1 MAPERL
7 TGQSQ
12 YTVKSDIWSLGITFL
27 ELAIGFYPIPKP
39 GQSDVLSILQTYPA
53 LNARDPSNFNRN
65 AGSMGTGTRPT
76 RTLAIFEL
84 PGGFARK
91 Y

>member
-7 TGQSQ
+7 TGSNA

-39 GQSDVLSILQTYPA
+39 TVADILNILQNYKLLRKSQKTQSIC
-53 LNARDPSNFNRN
+53 DTQ
-65 AGSMGTGTRPT
+65 SM
-76 RTLAIFEL
+76 IF
-84 PGGFARK
+84 
-91 Y
+91 

>member
-7 TGQSQ
+7 TGSNA

-39 GQSDVLSILQTYPA
+39 TVADILNILQSYK
-53 LNARDPSNFNRN
+53 L
-65 AGSMGTGTRPT
+65 
-76 RTLAIFEL
+76 L
-84 PGGFARK
+84 RK
-91 Y
+91 S